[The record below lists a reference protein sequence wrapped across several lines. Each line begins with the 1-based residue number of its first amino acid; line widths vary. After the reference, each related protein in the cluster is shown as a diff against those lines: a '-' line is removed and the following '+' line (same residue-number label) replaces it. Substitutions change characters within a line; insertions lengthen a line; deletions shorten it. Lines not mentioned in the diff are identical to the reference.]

1 MKTARDPRH
10 QNRRRIVQELYSY
23 SVNHQSTLNVNLLKP
38 IINQLGNLDSQ
49 IVKCAPERPLN
60 DINKIDLAILRLGI
74 YEILSNKAIPISV
87 IIDEA
92 VELAKEF
99 GSEGSPSFVNAVLAK
114 ITNAKIN

>member
-1 MKTARDPRH
+1 MKTALDPRH

-23 SVNHQSTLNVNLLKP
+23 SINQDSTINNNLIDP
-38 IINQLGNLDSQ
+38 IIKQLNHIDSY
-49 IVKCAPERPLN
+49 ITIKAPERPIN

-74 YEILSNKAIPISV
+74 YEILSGKDVSIGV

-99 GSEGSPSFVNAVLAK
+99 GSEGSPAFINAVLAK
-114 ITNAKIN
+114 IQVNDR